1 MGKYNA
7 NYPETLLYFH
17 AGLYHKPI
25 TDVELGPVMLRD
37 NFNDLYYLKDGQ
49 ARRLRGI
56 ICIIP
61 AANSTQLPLH
71 S

>member
-25 TDVELGPVMLRD
+25 TDVELGLVMLRD

-49 ARRLRGI
+49 AAFTG
-56 ICIIP
+56 
-61 AANSTQLPLH
+61 
-71 S
+71 